1 MTSETS
7 RVAQLAVEALED
19 LKAVDIRVMD
29 VRELTTVTDYMV
41 VASGRS
47 ERQVRSLADHVIK
60 QAKEGGYV
68 PLGTEGHDTGEW
80 VLVDLG
86 DAVVHVMNP
95 ETRELYQLEKLWE
108 KPARLRAAEGD
119 STSDE
124 AVSDTEGEE
133 TAASEQQAAL

>member
-7 RVAQLAVEALED
+7 QVAHLAVEALED

-60 QAKEGGYV
+60 RLKKWLCAIGHGR
-68 PLGTEGHDTGEW
+68 PRHGRMGLGRPW
-80 VLVDLG
+80 
-86 DAVVHVMNP
+86 
-95 ETRELYQLEKLWE
+95 
-108 KPARLRAAEGD
+108 
-119 STSDE
+119 
-124 AVSDTEGEE
+124 
-133 TAASEQQAAL
+133 

>member
-19 LKAVDIRVMD
+19 LKAGDIRVMD

-47 ERQVRSLADHVIK
+47 GPRQVRSLADHVIK

-68 PLGTEGHDTGEW
+68 PLGTRKAT
-80 VLVDLG
+80 
-86 DAVVHVMNP
+86 
-95 ETRELYQLEKLWE
+95 TR
-108 KPARLRAAEGD
+108 ANG
-119 STSDE
+119 S
-124 AVSDTEGEE
+124 
-133 TAASEQQAAL
+133 

>member
-1 MTSETS
+1 MTSETTQ
-7 RVAQLAVEALED
+7 VAQLAVEALED

-47 ERQVRSLADHVIK
+47 ERQVRSLADHVIS
-60 QAKEGGYV
+60 QAKEAGFV

-108 KPARLRAAEGD
+108 KPARLRATEAD
-119 STSDE
+119 LTSDGADSE
-124 AVSDTEGEE
+124 AGDGAA
-133 TAASEQQAAL
+133 TAEQQAVL